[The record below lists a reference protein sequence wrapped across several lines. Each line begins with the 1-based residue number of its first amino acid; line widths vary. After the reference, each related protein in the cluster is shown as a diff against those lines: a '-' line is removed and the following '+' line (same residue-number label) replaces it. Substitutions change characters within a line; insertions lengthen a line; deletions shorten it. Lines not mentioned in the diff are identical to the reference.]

1 MRRTPLVLALLL
13 IALGLALPGR
23 ALVEALRPGMG
34 ADPTLRGGA
43 LLLKALLFFH
53 GVLLLSV
60 EALRSRTLPAPRVG
74 LLTRGLREPGR
85 VGVGEAV
92 ALCALLLLATALRFH
107 ALDEGLWIGE
117 VDALVRHLRRPLP
130 ELLTTYDHPDR
141 HPLYALLARAS
152 LVAFGEHAWSLRL
165 PAALLGV
172 ASLYAAWRLARLV
185 APRREVL
192 FAVALLALSYQH
204 VWLSQ
209 DAQGY
214 TGLLLFTT
222 LASEAFL
229 RLLAAHDPRRSATA
243 WAYGAAMALAAWTH
257 PAAAFVGAAHA
268 LVWVALAWR
277 SRGRAGV
284 ARWVPAL
291 GLVLAASLAL
301 TAYAL
306 VLDPLIATTLDALRD
321 DVAGEWR
328 SPGWLARR
336 TLGGLMRV
344 APGGPSAMLAFLVLA
359 CAVGALGLS
368 SYARQGWAV
377 LGVLLGG
384 VLVTLLALALL
395 RQHLWPRH
403 LFVGAVG
410 FALVIG
416 RGLVGWVRLFARS
429 PPLSTWSSALE
440 RAVLVLTCLVS
451 AASVPGAWAPKQD
464 FAAAVAFLEER
475 AAPTDAILTAGRAS
489 LALGELLE
497 RAWPAVASVEELEA
511 IEAEHPRTWIVLCGP
526 VRLHSTHAALWDHVE
541 RGYDAAA
548 VFPGTA
554 SEGEVLVLVRRR

>member
-13 IALGLALPGR
+13 MALGLALPGR

-34 ADPTLRGGA
+34 ADPALRGGV
-43 LLLKALLFFH
+43 LLLKALIGFH
-53 GVLLLSV
+53 GVLLLSL
-60 EALRSRTLPAPRVG
+60 EALRSRLLPAPRLA

-85 VGVGEAV
+85 VGAGEAV
-92 ALCALLLLATALRFH
+92 ALCALLLLGAALRFH

-130 ELLTTYDHPDR
+130 ELLTTFDHPDR
-141 HPLYALLARAS
+141 HPLYALLARSAAA
-152 LVAFGEHAWSLRL
+152 AFGEHAWSLRL
-165 PAALLGV
+165 PAALFGV

-192 FAVALLALSYQH
+192 FAVALLALSSQH

-214 TGLLLFTT
+214 TGLLLFST
-222 LASEAFL
+222 LGSEAFL
-229 RLLAAHDPRRSATA
+229 RLLASHDPRRTATA
-243 WAYGAAMALAAWTH
+243 WTYGGAMALATWTH
-257 PAAAFVGAAHA
+257 PGAVFVVVTHA
-268 LVWVALAWR
+268 LVWAVLAWR
-277 SRGRAGV
+277 SRGRPGV
-284 ARWVPAL
+284 ARWIPCL
-291 GLVLAASLAL
+291 GLLLAASLTL
-301 TAYAL
+301 LLYAP
-306 VLDPLIATTLDALRD
+306 VLDPLIATTAQALREG
-321 DVAGEWR
+321 VAGEWR

-336 TLGGLMRV
+336 TLGGLTRV
-344 APGGPSAMLAFLVLA
+344 APGGPSAALAFLVLA

-410 FALVIG
+410 LALVVG
-416 RGLVGWVRLFARS
+416 RGLVGWVRLFARA
-429 PPLSTWSSALE
+429 PPLSTWSATLE

-451 AASVPGAWAPKQD
+451 AASVPAAWGPKQD
-464 FAAAVAFLEER
+464 FAAAVAFLEAR
-475 AAPTDAILTAGRAS
+475 AKPEDALLTAGGARV
-489 LALGELLE
+489 ALGELFA
-497 RAWPAVASVEELEA
+497 RAWPAVESVEELEA
-511 IEAEHPRTWIVLCGP
+511 IEAVHPRTWIVLCGP
-526 VRLHSTHAALWDHVE
+526 VRLHSTHAALWDHIE

-548 VFPGTA
+548 VFQGTA
-554 SEGEVLVLVRRR
+554 SEGEVLVMVRRR